1 VQELF
6 EQPGPVPDNMNVNNQ
21 LTLAWA

>member
-1 VQELF
+1 LQELF
-6 EQPGPVPDNMNVNNQ
+6 EPPGPVPDNMNVNNQ

>member
-1 VQELF
+1 LQELF
-6 EQPGPVPDNMNVNNQ
+6 NPPGPVPDNMNVNNQ